1 MLRRGDSRA
10 SHDSGTEQRRDE
22 DFSYRHIRLLRD
34 TIALDVPCSGHKIS
48 VLLRSDRVSCAG
60 SARNSSRHRGFF
72 PLMRNVRRLDASY
85 R

>member
-1 MLRRGDSRA
+1 MLRRGHSRA
-10 SHDSGTEQRRDE
+10 SHDGGTEQRRDE

-48 VLLRSDRVSCAG
+48 VLLRSDRVRCAG
-60 SARNSSRHRGFF
+60 KRTQQFAAPRILR
-72 PLMRNVRRLDASY
+72 LMRNVRRLDASY